1 MNTMKK
7 YNSKLL
13 SITGLALA
21 GILFAASPVQADC
34 DKFPTVPWWG
44 NLDHERVASFVSRK
58 HDGDWNP
65 YIEKWSKQVDKLKG
79 VHKRESSVFVR
90 YKGKKVKICRRCL
103 KELHQ
108 ARRKTRYRRKV
119 PSANCELRKFC
130 DCCRQKE
137 EKQNEVIIG
146 KIFKQQKPVS
156 LRTGF
161 FILISIGYRPTPLQ
175 GQSPVS

>member
-90 YKGKKVKICRRCL
+90 YKGKKVKIAGDALKNYIKLVEKRVTVVKCL
-103 KELHQ
+103 AQIANYANFATAAGKKKKN
-108 ARRKTRYRRKV
+108 KTK
-119 PSANCELRKFC
+119 
-130 DCCRQKE
+130 
-137 EKQNEVIIG
+137 
-146 KIFKQQKPVS
+146 
-156 LRTGF
+156 
-161 FILISIGYRPTPLQ
+161 
-175 GQSPVS
+175 